1 MNQQT
6 FARLAQMSIAHIEG
20 DSDAFLKCV
29 VNFDASVE
37 ECAAYCFTLMSRKR
51 R

>member
-1 MNQQT
+1 
-6 FARLAQMSIAHIEG
+6 MSIAHVEG
-20 DSDAFLKCV
+20 DSDGYMKCV
-29 VNFDASVE
+29 VNVDASVE